1 MRRNVELLRRTTA
14 LVVVAAALTI
24 AGGALGVSLAPA
36 ANSARPPC
44 TKRALEAGLRR
55 SRMQGRVVSKS
66 WGCARQFAYAAV
78 IVHNIE
84 ITVLF
89 RARGNQWRTASRERY
104 CTKHQVP
111 ARIYKP
117 ACETS

>member
-1 MRRNVELLRRTTA
+1 MRRNVELLRPITA
-14 LVVVAAALTI
+14 LAAVAAALTV
-24 AGGALGVSLAPA
+24 AGGTLGAGLAPA

-55 SRMQGRVVSKS
+55 SRMQRRVVGKS

-89 RARGNQWRTASRERY
+89 RASGNQWRTASREKY
-104 CTKHQVP
+104 CKNHQVP